1 MDVTE
6 PTVVGSSVIDP
17 LLDLTALNLLFSR
30 TTSLELSTTEMPDQG
45 QGIESD
51 LDLINYP
58 EQGSASTLVSCKSSC
73 RKMLVVGD
81 SRDMLI
87 DPGNPCRTFVS
98 GDELPGGS
106 KLRGF
111 QLPARCSAD
120 CGGQLH
126 AVQLRLSA
134 TDLQQWARA
143 GKMMRKILSTSDP
156 AQIEQELKYRCDSFM
171 TKYPEFL
178 ECLPETARQTRSLW
192 DIETSGDDTIA
203 WRRYLPEGEML
214 LSTDSPWGV
223 RIRSIEASYL
233 KFYAATDGNGNGK
246 AEAVEWEAMGKE
258 FISSRAEN
266 FHGEAVG
273 VMMEVLLPILD
284 LPDEER
290 WPALIFG
297 LSSAY
302 GAIHM
307 AAWNYDFPS
316 MLEGWIWRF
325 SCIAL
330 VSFPLPLVLNRCFV
344 TCSWLIDRG
353 RLAKYGVRFLA
364 ITTLSTNLLMCCA
377 FARILIVVESFIS
390 LRSVPIGVYAT
401 VPWAKYIPHL

>member
-1 MDVTE
+1 MLEKPMDVTE

-30 TTSLELSTTEMPDQG
+30 TISLEVSTTEMPDQG
-45 QGIESD
+45 HGMESD
-51 LDLINYP
+51 LDLINHP
-58 EQGSASTLVSCKSSC
+58 TQGSPTTLASCKSSC

-81 SRDMLI
+81 SRDMVI
-87 DPGNPCRTFVS
+87 HPANPCRTFVS
-98 GDELPGGS
+98 GDKLPCES
-106 KLRGF
+106 KLRSF
-111 QLPARCSAD
+111 KLPARCSVD

-126 AVQLRLSA
+126 AVQLRLSE

-143 GKMMRKILSTSDP
+143 GKMMRKIVSTSDP
-156 AQIEQELKYRCDSFM
+156 AQIEQELKCRYDSFM

-178 ECLPETARQTRSLW
+178 ECLPETAQQTRSLW

-233 KFYAATDGNGNGK
+233 EFYTAMDGNGNGK
-246 AEAVEWEAMGKE
+246 AEVVEWEAMGKE

-273 VMMEVLLPILD
+273 VMVEVLLPILD

-297 LSSAY
+297 LTSA
-302 GAIHM
+302 
-307 AAWNYDFPS
+307 
-316 MLEGWIWRF
+316 
-325 SCIAL
+325 
-330 VSFPLPLVLNRCFV
+330 
-344 TCSWLIDRG
+344 
-353 RLAKYGVRFLA
+353 
-364 ITTLSTNLLMCCA
+364 
-377 FARILIVVESFIS
+377 
-390 LRSVPIGVYAT
+390 
-401 VPWAKYIPHL
+401 